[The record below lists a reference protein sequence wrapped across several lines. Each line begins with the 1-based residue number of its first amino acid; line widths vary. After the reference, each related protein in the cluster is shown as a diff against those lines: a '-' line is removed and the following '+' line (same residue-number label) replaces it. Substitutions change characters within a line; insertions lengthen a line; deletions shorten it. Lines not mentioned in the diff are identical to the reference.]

1 MYTALP
7 RKYRWLVETP
17 KGVDSMLK
25 KIHHLGIA
33 VNDLERAANAL
44 KEAFDLEIAGIEEV
58 PSQQVKVAFLP
69 VGESRLE
76 LLEPTSEE
84 SAIGKFLAKRGEGF
98 HHVAFETDSIEE
110 ALKLAESKGLRLIDK
125 EPRPGAHGTR
135 VAFIHPKS
143 TFGVLI
149 ELVQESDQTE

>member
-1 MYTALP
+1 
-7 RKYRWLVETP
+7 
-17 KGVDSMLK
+17 MLK
-25 KIHHLGIA
+25 KIHHLGSA
-33 VNDLERAANAL
+33 VNDLEQAVNVL
-44 KEAFDLEIAGIEEV
+44 KEAFNLEVGGIEEV
-58 PSQQVKVAFLP
+58 PSQQVRVAFLP

-84 SAIGKFLAKRGEGF
+84 SAVGKFLAKRGEGF

-125 EPRPGAHGTR
+125 QPRPGAHGTK

-143 TFGVLI
+143 TFGVLV
-149 ELVQESDQTE
+149 ELVQEGDES